1 MPLPLPSC
9 LKDLSN
15 EDILD
20 IAWDPEFLDQV
31 TPLERLLLQ
40 RLGEQSQELACAR
53 DECRRLLNDYWNHG
67 GPAPPRPT
75 A

>member
-1 MPLPLPSC
+1 MPLPIPASLE
-9 LKDLSN
+9 DLSN

-20 IAWDPEFLDQV
+20 IAWEPEFLDQA

-53 DECRRLLNDYWNHG
+53 EECRSLLDSYWTHG
-67 GPAPPRPT
+67 GPAPDWP
-75 A
+75 AA